1 MDNKK
6 GAVAAQSRYVVGSDG
21 AVIPPPGDERTVEPI
36 KKMNALASNMESI
49 AMNFRQGN
57 GPGVSIN

>member
-1 MDNKK
+1 
-6 GAVAAQSRYVVGSDG
+6 VAAQSRYVVGSDG

-49 AMNFRQGN
+49 VMNFRQGN